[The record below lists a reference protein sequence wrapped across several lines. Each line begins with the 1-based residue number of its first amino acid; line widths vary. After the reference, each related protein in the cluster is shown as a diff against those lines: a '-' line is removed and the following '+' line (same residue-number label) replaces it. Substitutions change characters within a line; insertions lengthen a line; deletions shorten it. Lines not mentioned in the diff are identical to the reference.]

1 MSRGLTADQ
10 VTRLST
16 NPYRV
21 ERLIEILTPGANY
34 FYTTG
39 DVNVSASTN
48 TSDGTKSYLANNG
61 VELLIELQELYEPG
75 ANEMGVRLTDI
86 SGSLYSNITRFNNNY
101 DYLKSSLNVYL
112 LFRDVST
119 GSAYTSDIIS
129 LFQGSVYKID
139 ANRDAVNLTL
149 NVRANNL
156 FANFVGVKGRS
167 TSFFY
172 DGMISENIAW
182 GR

>member
-1 MSRGLTADQ
+1 
-10 VTRLST
+10 
-16 NPYRV
+16 
-21 ERLIEILTPGANY
+21 
-34 FYTTG
+34 
-39 DVNVSASTN
+39 
-48 TSDGTKSYLANNG
+48 
-61 VELLIELQELYEPG
+61 
-75 ANEMGVRLTDI
+75 
-86 SGSLYSNITRFNNNY
+86 
-101 DYLKSSLNVYL
+101 

-129 LFQGSVYKID
+129 LFQGSVYKVD
-139 ANRDAVNLTL
+139 ANRDAKNLTL